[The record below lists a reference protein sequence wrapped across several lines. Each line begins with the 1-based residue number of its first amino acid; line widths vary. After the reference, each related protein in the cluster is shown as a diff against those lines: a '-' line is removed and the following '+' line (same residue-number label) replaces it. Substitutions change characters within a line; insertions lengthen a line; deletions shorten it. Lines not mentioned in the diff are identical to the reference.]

1 MDSNPVSAALP
12 SAVDAVVRSFG
23 RAPGSSQAAPAEP
36 AEPPRQPS
44 DAEFL
49 AHHAAAETPGGPR
62 QTFARFVVNPETHDV
77 SVEILDAASQEV
89 IRSIPNGDLRQ
100 MAQKYRATSGLV
112 LDSAV

>member
-23 RAPGSSQAAPAEP
+23 RTPGASQAAPSEQ
-36 AEPPRQPS
+36 PRQQS
-44 DAEFL
+44 DAELL
-49 AHHAAAETPGGPR
+49 ARHAAEETPGGPR
-62 QTFARFVVNPETHDV
+62 QTFARFVVDPKT
-77 SVEILDAASQEV
+77 LDATSQEV

-100 MAQKYRATSGLV
+100 MAQKYRANSGLV

>member
-23 RAPGSSQAAPAEP
+23 RAPGSSQAAPG
-36 AEPPRQPS
+36 EPPRHQS
-44 DAEFL
+44 DAEIL
-49 AHHAAAETPGGPR
+49 AHHAADETPGGPR
-62 QTFARFVVNPETHDV
+62 QTFARFVVNPDTHDV

-89 IRSIPNGDLRQ
+89 IRSIPNGDLRRI
-100 MAQKYRATSGLV
+100 AQKYRANSGLV